1 MVRQRTMVMDKAKKE
16 RLEAMGWQAVSVK
29 DFLWLSDEEESYVEL
44 KLQLSRALKRRR
56 KLLRWSQETLASRIR
71 SSQSRIAKME
81 AADPTVSIDLLI
93 RGLLATGISRNRIAA
108 SLGVLGPESI
118 DDTVS

>member
-1 MVRQRTMVMDKAKKE
+1 MTLMDKAKKE
-16 RLEAMGWQAVSVK
+16 RLEAAGWQAVSVK
-29 DFLWLSDEEESYVEL
+29 DLLGLSDEEESYVEL

-56 KLLRWSQETLASRIR
+56 KLLRWSQETLALRIC

-93 RGLLATGISRNRIAA
+93 RGLLATGISRSRIAEA
-108 SLGVLGPESI
+108 LGVLESESI
-118 DDTVS
+118 NDAVS